1 MKKLYSVIIFMLV
14 ASSAIS
20 QVSNDTLFLKNKK
33 KIIGSIIQLHGSN
46 IVKIKT
52 SNGTITQ
59 YSNSAISKVKFG
71 YNPELEVKLLLT
83 NGKTLSGI
91 VYERKNNS
99 FLVIKTSDNKIIR
112 FFDYEIQGVERKEKT
127 LAEYKMVYLK
137 DGSVF
142 WGTIEKTPKLSLL
155 RNIWI
160 NQLLRIENKDILRVD
175 SISDK
180 NNSPHK
186 VLTLNDG
193 TKIDGLLNNYSI
205 GFVLLKT
212 EKYGDYIFKNNNI
225 IHTDDFVTAKHQS
238 VQTTKKDTTVNK
250 SLSTSVKAKK
260 KVYRIINDIRLYE
273 LNASLS
279 FGVVSS
285 KNFYYWPQIG
295 VDALFFKFKE
305 FNLSTELRAGL
316 PTDFGIFNCSIGL
329 SPFIASYRF
338 TPNISAEIA
347 PDIHLRFYD
356 GGMITKIGALA
367 GARYKVNQQY
377 SAKLRVGYS
386 GGLYVGISGMYSLK
400 NY

>member
-83 NGKTLSGI
+83 NGKTLWGMI
-91 VYERKNNS
+91 YERKNNS
-99 FLVIKTSDNKIIR
+99 FLAIKTSDNKIIR
-112 FFDYEIQGVERKEKT
+112 FFDYEIRGVEKKEKN
-127 LAEYKMVYLK
+127 LSEYKMIYLK

-155 RNIWI
+155 RNVWI

-175 SISDK
+175 SIFDK
-180 NNSPHK
+180 NNSTHK
-186 VLTLNDG
+186 ELTLNDG
-193 TKIDGLLNNYSI
+193 TKIDGFLNNYST